1 MPYLI
6 ASSMSTGRQKSTTIR
21 RCSCSS
27 RTRIASGSCHDESF
41 DEAHVVVKELG
52 IQLIYLQ
59 PPSDV
64 LYVQMLRTSQ
74 THKNKANISILLQP
88 PPHTPYSTWP
98 MGLSSSMPGAIKFVL
113 GSPVALAA
121 EQRAIVGELGIMLIG
136 KFNELR
142 INSTYLREMT
152 SVK

>member
-1 MPYLI
+1 MPYLK
-6 ASSMSTGRQKSTTIR
+6 ASSSMSTGRRKSTTTR
-21 RCSCSS
+21 RCTCSS
-27 RTRIASGSCHDESF
+27 RTRIASESYHDESF
-41 DEAHVVVKELG
+41 DEVHVVVKGLG

-88 PPHTPYSTWP
+88 PSHTPYSTWP
-98 MGLSSSMPGAIKFVL
+98 MGLSSSVPGAIKFVL

-136 KFNELR
+136 KFTKL
-142 INSTYLREMT
+142 
-152 SVK
+152 